1 MKMTILLPFFAILLF
16 SCAEGDSVSSDDS
29 ESTDNTESTDNSAST
44 DDSESTDNDE
54 ETEEN
59 ATDPPNVLGMDYTRS
74 KVSVDE
80 TYGALRTTLEAN
92 PNISIVA
99 EVDHQANAASVDL
112 ELNPTKIIFFGNPN
126 LGTPLMQKNQLAGLD
141 LPQKILVYENDEG
154 EVYAGF
160 NNTTY
165 LSTRH
170 GLAGVETLPII
181 QGALTN
187 LSTGASQDSIVAA
200 AESTLEPGEGI
211 ITKTVN
217 GSCNEA
223 YGRLRAA
230 IESNPALRIVAELD
244 HQANAA
250 RVDLELNP
258 TRIIIFG
265 NPNLGTPL
273 MQNAQ
278 TTALDLPQKILVWTD
293 DEGVAHVSFNN
304 PLYLAKRHGLEVD
317 EEILNTISGALD
329 RLSNVAVGEE

>member
-1 MKMTILLPFFAILLF
+1 MKLILLLFATTIF
-16 SCAEGDSVSSDDS
+16 SCGDDTTVTIDGS
-29 ESTDNTESTDNSAST
+29 DNTNEPD
-44 DDSESTDNDE
+44 
-54 ETEEN
+54 ETEEPTSN
-59 ATDPPNVLGMDYTRS
+59 PPNVLGMDYTRS

-80 TYGALRTTLEAN
+80 TYAALRGTLEAN

-112 ELNPTKIIFFGNPN
+112 MLNPTKIIFFGNPN

-141 LPQKILVYENDEG
+141 LPQKIVVYQNNGE
-154 EVYAGF
+154 EVYAAF

-170 GLAGVETLPII
+170 GLDGVETLPMI

-187 LSTGASQDSIVAA
+187 LSTGASQDTIVG
-200 AESTLEPGEGI
+200 AENSMAELEEGI

-217 GSCNEA
+217 GSCDDA
-223 YGRLRAA
+223 YSRLRAA
-230 IESNPALRIVAELD
+230 IENNPALKIIAELN

-250 RVDLELNP
+250 KVDMELNP

-278 TTALDLPQKILVWTD
+278 TTALDLPQKMLVWTD
-293 DEGVAHVSFNN
+293 GEGVAHVSYNDPAF
-304 PLYLAKRHGLEVD
+304 LVKRHGITENEEV
-317 EEILNTISGALD
+317 LQTVTGALD
-329 RLSNVAVGEE
+329 KLSRVAVGEQ

>member
-1 MKMTILLPFFAILLF
+1 MKMNLFVFLFASLLL
-16 SCAEGDSVSSDDS
+16 SCGDDNTVSTDEPDDTDTTE
-29 ESTDNTESTDNSAST
+29 ESTSN
-44 DDSESTDNDE
+44 
-54 ETEEN
+54 
-59 ATDPPNVLGMDYTRS
+59 PPNVLGMDYTQS
-74 KVSVDE
+74 QVSVED
-80 TYGALRTTLEAN
+80 TYTALRGTLEAN

-99 EVDHQANAASVDL
+99 EVDHMGNAASVDL
-112 ELNPTKIIFFGNPN
+112 ELRPTRVIFFGNPN

-141 LPQKILVYENDEG
+141 LPQKILVYENEEG

-170 GLAGVETLPII
+170 GLEGVETLPMI

-200 AESTLEPGEGI
+200 ENSTAELEEGI

-217 GSCNEA
+217 GSCDEA
-223 YGRLRAA
+223 YSRLRTA
-230 IESNPALRIVAELD
+230 IEGNPNLRIIAELD

-250 RVDLELNP
+250 SVDLELRP

-278 TTALDLPQKILVWTD
+278 TTALDLPQKMLVWTD
-293 DEGVAHVSFNN
+293 ADGVGHVAYNDPAF
-304 PLYLAKRHGLEVD
+304 LAERHG
-317 EEILNTISGALD
+317 IT
-329 RLSNVAVGEE
+329 

>member
-1 MKMTILLPFFAILLF
+1 MKLLLLLF
-16 SCAEGDSVSSDDS
+16 ATSLSSCGE
-29 ESTDNTESTDNSAST
+29 DNTVSTNDT
-44 DDSESTDNDE
+44 DD
-54 ETEEN
+54 TEEIQSN
-59 ATDPPNVLGMDYTRS
+59 PPNVLGMDYTRS
-74 KVSVDE
+74 KVSLDD
-80 TYGALRTTLEAN
+80 TYTALRNTLEAN

-112 ELNPTKIIFFGNPN
+112 MLKTTKIIFFGNPN

-141 LPQKILVYENDEG
+141 LPQKILVYQNEAD

-170 GLAGVETLPII
+170 NLDGVETLPMI
-181 QGALTN
+181 QGALTK

-200 AESTLEPGEGI
+200 ESSTAELEEGI

-217 GSCNEA
+217 GSCDEA
-223 YGRLRAA
+223 YNRLRAA
-230 IESNPALRIVAELD
+230 IANNPALKIIAELD

-250 RVDLELNP
+250 SVELELNP

-278 TTALDLPQKILVWTD
+278 TTALDLPQKMLVWTD
-293 DEGVAHVSFNN
+293 GEGVAHVSYNDPAF
-304 PLYLAKRHGLEVD
+304 LVKRHGITENEEVLETVA
-317 EEILNTISGALD
+317 GALNK
-329 RLSNVAVGEE
+329 LSDVAVGNE

>member
-1 MKMTILLPFFAILLF
+1 MKMNFVVLLFAISLF
-16 SCAEGDSVSSDDS
+16 SCGDDNTIITEG
-29 ESTDNTESTDNSAST
+29 TDNT
-44 DDSESTDNDE
+44 NDPD
-54 ETEEN
+54 ETEAPTSN
-59 ATDPPNVLGMDYTRS
+59 PPNVLGMDYTLS

-80 TYGALRTTLEAN
+80 TYDALQNALEAN

-99 EVDHQANAASVDL
+99 EVDHWANAASVGL
-112 ELNPTKIIFFGNPN
+112 TLNPTKIIFFGNPN

-141 LPQKILVYENDEG
+141 LPQKILVYQNGEE
-154 EVYAGF
+154 EVYAAF

-170 GLAGVETLPII
+170 NLDGVETLPMI

-187 LSTGASQDSIVAA
+187 LSTGASQDTLVVAENSVA
-200 AESTLEPGEGI
+200 KLEEGV

-217 GSCNEA
+217 GSCDEA

-230 IESNPALRIVAELD
+230 IEGNPALRIIAELD

-250 RVDLELNP
+250 KVDLELNP

-278 TTALDLPQKILVWTD
+278 TTALDLPQKMLVWTD
-293 DEGVAHVSFNN
+293 DDGVGHVSYNDPKF
-304 PLYLAKRHGLEVD
+304 LVARHGITENEEV
-317 EEILNTISGALD
+317 LNTVSGALD
-329 RLSNVAVGEE
+329 NLSNVAVGEK

>member
-1 MKMTILLPFFAILLF
+1 MKMKFILLLFATTVF
-16 SCAEGDSVSSDDS
+16 SCGDDTTLSSDA
-29 ESTDNTESTDNSAST
+29 TDNTDTPD
-44 DDSESTDNDE
+44 
-54 ETEEN
+54 ETEAPISN
-59 ATDPPNVLGMDYTRS
+59 PPNVLGMDYTKS
-74 KVSVDE
+74 KVSVDD
-80 TYGALRTTLEAN
+80 TYAALRSSLEAN

-99 EVDHQANAASVDL
+99 EVDHQANAASVDQ

-141 LPQKILVYENDEG
+141 LPQKIVVYQNEVG

-170 GLAGVETLPII
+170 NLDGVETLPTI

-187 LSTGASQDSIVAA
+187 LSTGASQDTLVVADNST
-200 AESTLEPGEGI
+200 AELEEGV
-211 ITKTVN
+211 ITKTVK
-217 GSCNEA
+217 GSCDEA
-223 YGRLRAA
+223 YSRLRAA
-230 IESNPALRIVAELD
+230 IENNPALKIIAELD

-250 RVDLELNP
+250 KVDLELNP

-278 TTALDLPQKILVWTD
+278 TTALDLPQKMLVWTD
-293 DEGVAHVSFNN
+293 GDGIAHVSYNDPAF
-304 PLYLAKRHGLEVD
+304 LVKRHGISGNEEV
-317 EEILNTISGALD
+317 LKTITGALD
-329 RLSNVAVGEE
+329 KLAGVAVGEE